1 MLPTQKGKE
10 AMAVAI
16 KKRQCLPYGRITRG
30 NVIENS
36 ADAFPRC
43 PVRVTRSEICG

>member
-1 MLPTQKGKE
+1 
-10 AMAVAI
+10 MAVAI

-36 ADAFPRC
+36 ADAPPHR
-43 PVRVTRSEICG
+43 PDAHTAHKYAGDRKTEGL